1 MATQKNRLASKG
13 YVKKARRTKAMQEA
27 ADLQAQKD
35 GYFCAS
41 YIGRYSNT
49 FVYAGRYIDTIP
61 RMMSLP
67 HIIFYHGG
75 ECWSSQRGIFSILK
89 GMTWYKH
96 DAGRKLFRA
105 IKERFDRYEN
115 LTDNEKTLVFV
126 HRGQKDHPIDIEVVY
141 DYLEIAERMG
151 KQVEPVLGD
160 SVCPYYL
167 KIV

>member
-41 YIGRYSNT
+41 YIGRYGNT

-75 ECWSSQRGIFSILK
+75 ECWSSQRGIFS
-89 GMTWYKH
+89 M
-96 DAGRKLFRA
+96 RKLFRA